1 MERHEFR
8 VLIVDDEEGIHESL
22 KAIVSIDGYIS
33 DIAVSIAEAQ
43 ALLRRNRYDL
53 ALVDIRLPDG
63 SGLSL
68 LEPLKRTGTKT
79 VMITAFATVDTAV
92 EALKSGAADY
102 LRKPF
107 EMDEVRMICADAFRE
122 ASSRREGEAAPERPT
137 LVYRSETM
145 GKLLDIINKV
155 AVHDIPVLI
164 LGKSGVGKEVV
175 ARCIHDRGSRR
186 SCPFVGINMTA
197 IPSELIE
204 SELFGHEKGAF
215 TGATERRMGKFE
227 LADGGT
233 LFLDEIGDL
242 NLALQAKLLRVLEER
257 SFEPVGSVKPKE
269 LKARVIAAT
278 NKDIL
283 ESVRMGTFRTDL
295 YYRLNGIQIDIP
307 SLAHRREDIVPLME
321 YFLQRFATNFGKHRI
336 SVDAKAMERLERYS
350 WPGNVRELKHA
361 VERAVLLCEDGA
373 SLEADDFILGD
384 SEAPNASIRDIEENI
399 ERDSL
404 IAALIDNNFNRSA
417 AAQSLK
423 ISRRTLYNRM
433 KKHSLLEKGRPA

>member
-1 MERHEFR
+1 LERHEFR

-22 KAIVSIDGYIS
+22 KAIVSIDGYTS

-43 ALLRRNRYDL
+43 ALLRRNCYDL

-63 SGLSL
+63 SGLGL

-122 ASSRREGEAAPERPT
+122 VSARRKGEAAPEIPT
-137 LVYRSETM
+137 LVYRSEAM
-145 GKLLDIINKV
+145 GKLLEIISKV
-155 AVHDIPVLI
+155 AVHTIPVLI
-164 LGKSGVGKEVV
+164 LGGSGVGKEVV
-175 ARCIHDRGSRR
+175 ARCIHDRGPRR
-186 SCPFVGINMTA
+186 SFPFIGINMTA

-204 SELFGHEKGAF
+204 SELFGHEKGSF
-215 TGATERRMGKFE
+215 TGANEKRMGKFE
-227 LADGGT
+227 LADRGT

-242 NLALQAKLLRVLEER
+242 SLALQAKLLRVLEER
-257 SFEPVGSVKPKE
+257 SFEPVGSMRTKE

-283 ESVRMGTFRTDL
+283 ESVRLGAFRTDL
-295 YYRLNGIQIDIP
+295 YYRLNGIQINIP
-307 SLAHRREDIVPLME
+307 PLAQRREDIEPLVE
-321 YFLQRFATNFGKHRI
+321 YFLQRFASTFGKRGI
-336 SVDAKAMERLERYS
+336 SVDAKAMARLKRYS

-373 SLEADDFILGD
+373 GLGADDFVLGD
-384 SEAPNASIRDIEENI
+384 SEASSASISDIEENI

-417 AAQSLK
+417 AAMSLK

-433 KKHSLLEKGRPA
+433 KKHSLMEKGG

>member
-1 MERHEFR
+1 LERHDFR

-22 KAIVSIDGYIS
+22 KAIVSIEGYAS
-33 DIAVSIAEAQ
+33 DIAANVAQAQ
-43 ALLRRNRYDL
+43 ALLRRYTYDL

-63 SGLSL
+63 SGIAL
-68 LEPLKRTGTKT
+68 LEPLKRMGTKT

-107 EMDEVRMICADAFRE
+107 EIDEVRMLCADAFRDVS
-122 ASSRREGEAAPERPT
+122 ARRKGNVTPESPT
-137 LVYRSETM
+137 LVYRSEAM
-145 GKLLDIINKV
+145 GKLLDIIDKV
-155 AVHDIPVLI
+155 AGHNIPVLI
-164 LGKSGVGKEVV
+164 LGESGVGKEVV
-175 ARCIHDRGSRR
+175 ARCIHDRGPRR
-186 SCPFVGINMTA
+186 ESPFIGINMAA

-204 SELFGHEKGAF
+204 SELFGHEKGSF
-215 TGATERRMGKFE
+215 TGAIERRMGRFE
-227 LADGGT
+227 LAERGT

-242 NLALQAKLLRVLEER
+242 SPALQAKLLRVLEER
-257 SFEPVGSVKPKE
+257 SFEPVGSVKQKQ

-283 ESVRMGTFRTDL
+283 ESVRLGDFRTDL
-295 YYRLNGIQIDIP
+295 YYRLNGIRIDIP
-307 SLAHRREDIVPLME
+307 PLAHRREDVEPLVDH
-321 YFLQRFATNFGKHRI
+321 FLGRFASNFGKHGI
-336 SVDAKAMERLERYS
+336 SVDPNAMARLERYP

-373 SLEADDFILGD
+373 LLGPEDFVLGD
-384 SEAPNASIRDIEENI
+384 SEGPNTSIRELEDNL

-404 IAALIDNNFNRSA
+404 ITALIDNNFNRSA

-433 KKHSLLEKGRPA
+433 KKHLLLKDGG